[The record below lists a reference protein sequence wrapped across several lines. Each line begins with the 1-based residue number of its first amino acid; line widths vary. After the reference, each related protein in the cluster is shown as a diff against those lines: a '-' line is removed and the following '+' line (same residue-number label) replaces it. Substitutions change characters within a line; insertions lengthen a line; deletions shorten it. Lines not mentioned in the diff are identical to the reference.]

1 MKFNILFNSLSFYLT
16 HILFFLFIF
25 GFLFLFT
32 FPQDAMAT
40 VARTITPLDSD
51 GKSASPSQAFSYF
64 AKTHRLS
71 LEDYTEIRA
80 QVKRGQTL
88 SKLLKPHGL
97 THANIFTAAK
107 AAKRVFDVRKIRSG
121 RWYSIIRMRGGD
133 KALRYFIY
141 EKSPKNYVVFDFD
154 ATITVYLGNNKTQL
168 KSRYVQGE
176 MATTLQDLFAD
187 LHVPEKITAQFQRV
201 LGNRVNFKNLKK
213 GDRMQVIYDEKYLLG
228 NPVGTGNLTAAL
240 VATDTGRY
248 QAFRYTVNGRDG
260 YYDEHGNSLEKS
272 FLKDALKYRKITSG
286 FSNRRF
292 HPVKKRYQSHPG
304 IDYAAPRGTP
314 VKSVGD
320 GIVIFKG
327 YCRSAGNYM
336 KIEHPGVGISEYLHF
351 SKFHPSIKKGK
362 KVSKGDVI
370 GYVGSTG
377 YATGPH
383 LDLRFM
389 INGRYVDY
397 SKLKLPDGAPIAKSE
412 IPSFLEHVSLVASR
426 WHEPTTMVSMK
437 QTSGDDY
444 DPLDALI
451 NFPLKESPKASDQ
464 DLFSPFAPSALG
476 TGFRDMSFY
485 DTVR

>member
-1 MKFNILFNSLSFYLT
+1 
-16 HILFFLFIF
+16 
-25 GFLFLFT
+25 
-32 FPQDAMAT
+32 MAT
-40 VARTITPLDSD
+40 VVRTITPLNSD
-51 GKSASPSQAFSYF
+51 GKPASPSQAFSYF
-64 AKTHRLS
+64 AKTHHLS
-71 LEDYTEIRA
+71 LENYTEIRA

-97 THANIFTAAK
+97 AHADILTAAK

-121 RWYSIIRMRGGD
+121 RWYSIIRMRGGE

-141 EKSPKNYVVFDFD
+141 EKNPKNYVVFDFD
-154 ATITVYLGNNKTQL
+154 ETITVYLGNNKTQL

-176 MATTLQDLFAD
+176 MATTLQDLFTD
-187 LHVPEKITAQFQRV
+187 LHIPAKIMAQFQRV
-201 LGNRVNFKNLKK
+201 LGDRVNLKNLKK
-213 GDRMQVIYDEKYLLG
+213 GDRVQVIYDEKYLLG
-228 NPVGTGNLTAAL
+228 NPVGTGPLTAAL
-240 VATDTGRY
+240 VTTDTGTY
-248 QAFRYTVNGRDG
+248 QAFRYTVNGRSG

-320 GIVIFKG
+320 GIVTFKG

-389 INGRYVDY
+389 MNGRYVDY

-412 IPSFLEHVSLVASR
+412 IPSFLEHVALVASR
-426 WHEPTTMVSMK
+426 WHEPTTMISMK
-437 QTSGDDY
+437 QRSGDGY
-444 DPLDALI
+444 DPLKALI
-451 NFPLKESPKASDQ
+451 DFPIKESQKAFDR
-464 DLFSPFAPSALG
+464 DLFSPSPSSALK
-476 TGFRDMSFY
+476 TGSSDMFFY
-485 DTVR
+485 DKVR